1 MKALAAT
8 RTKAPNSLQQKEDS
22 EGLSEAERDLKNLKE
37 QLNDDSCWSSDPQVH
52 YFGPGTR
59 ERSAP
64 KKVPPLGVSCFL
76 RPNEARPLTAAK
88 HKRFQNAIGKTLVAV
103 KTAGPSPRGK
113 GHRLTPTDQ
122 SVGEIMHSGPS
133 PGANH

>member
-1 MKALAAT
+1 MAARVHIKSLAFFFI
-8 RTKAPNSLQQKEDS
+8 SIL
-22 EGLSEAERDLKNLKE
+22 
-37 QLNDDSCWSSDPQVH
+37 
-52 YFGPGTR
+52 FF
-59 ERSAP
+59 
-64 KKVPPLGVSCFL
+64 SCFF
-76 RPNEARPLTAAK
+76 RPDEARPLTAAK
-88 HKRFQNAIGKTLVAV
+88 HKRFQNAIGKTFVTV